1 MTSFTSTRTS
11 NYMLLFRSAALEVVK
26 LLHQKG
32 ELGENLQVKKRTRLA
47 EVDEDEDEEDEE
59 TSLKYYKKLDLSIL
73 TEGSSSSDPLYLH
86 VIHLTLVWTHIIP
99 PSIETVVNTLPF
111 R

>member
-1 MTSFTSTRTS
+1 
-11 NYMLLFRSAALEVVK
+11 MLLFRSAALEVVK

-47 EVDEDEDEEDEE
+47 EVDEDEEDEE

-86 VIHLTLVWTHIIP
+86 VIHLTLVWTYIIP
-99 PSIETVVNTLPF
+99 PSIVTVVNTLPF